1 MAFLGMEYILWPK
14 NLASFQVGVS
24 FLAGLGFAI
33 LLIPVNR
40 WLAEKIQKLSKD
52 MMEQKD
58 NRVKVPDLFLEH
70 NSCEHRQ
77 LKVFV
82 VTKSDNFPFGRWWMK
97 SYRELGW

>member
-1 MAFLGMEYILWPK
+1 MNRLHGTLVIGNPIAFPLFVNMELAFY
-14 NLASFQVGVS
+14 NFASFQVGIS

-33 LLIPVNR
+33 LLIPLNR

-58 NRVKVPDLFLEH
+58 NRVKVTDSHVEH

-77 LKVFV
+77 LKVV
-82 VTKSDNFPFGRWWMK
+82 VVLKR
-97 SYRELGW
+97 L

>member
-1 MAFLGMEYILWPK
+1 MVFPLFAIMGCILWVEK
-14 NLASFQVGVS
+14 FASFQVGIS

-58 NRVKVPDLFLEH
+58 RRVKVPELQYVL
-70 NSCEHRQ
+70 N
-77 LKVFV
+77 
-82 VTKSDNFPFGRWWMK
+82 VT
-97 SYRELGW
+97 L